1 MARLCERPGCS
12 TPAEVAYGFDAEQLT
27 VWLDAYNTAL
37 GTRAGV
43 LCRRHADA
51 MVVPLGWMLD
61 DRREPVPRLFKP
73 RVDDAAP
80 APTRER
86 SRRSRR
92 STNDDT
98 EQLVLAVPAEL
109 LDDDHEHDAA
119 ADLDGAAAAS
129 SAPVGNDPASATTSD
144 DLGDDPGEE
153 TGEETAGTEPV
164 APWQPVFDQ
173 SDDLQGLLR
182 ATSPLLSRAFTGS
195 QRDES

>member
-73 RVDDAAP
+73 RADETAVSAP
-80 APTRER
+80 PRER

-92 STNDDT
+92 SSNDDT

-109 LDDDHEHDAA
+109 LDDDHDVDAG
-119 ADLDGAAAAS
+119 ADLDGATAA
-129 SAPVGNDPASATTSD
+129 VHEPAERLADVDESIDVELD
-144 DLGDDPGEE
+144 DEE
-153 TGEETAGTEPV
+153 PFTAEPV

-195 QRDES
+195 QRDEP